1 MFDKP
6 NDWNIIV
13 SMNKHAQALGR
24 IKTPKKSLQAKE
36 NGKLGGRPREYIAK
50 LTIYDLPTLPDS
62 EIRRLYE
69 WLDTRILSI
78 QDESPKQYSKVAHFK
93 LMK

>member
-1 MFDKP
+1 
-6 NDWNIIV
+6 
-13 SMNKHAQALGR
+13 MNKHAQALGR
-24 IKTPKKSLQAKE
+24 IKTPKKTLSSKK

-50 LTIYDLPTLPDS
+50 LTIYDLPTLPDI
-62 EIRRLYE
+62 EINRLYK

-78 QDESPKQYSKVAHFK
+78 QEDSPKKYAKIANFK